1 MTQPSVPVPPQS
13 SVPHCYRHPDRE
25 TYIQC
30 QRCERYI
37 CPDCMHQA
45 SVGFH
50 CPECVAA
57 GAATTPRVRTSYGGA
72 AIAGGRSDLV
82 TKIIIG
88 LNVAVFLLIQ
98 LTGGQSSPL
107 LDRTEMI
114 GRVGFIQNLG
124 QIGGVAD
131 GQYWRLLTS
140 AFVHVQL
147 LHILLNMIAIWIF
160 GPTLETLLGRTRF
173 IALYLVS
180 ALAGSVAVYL
190 FTPPLVPTIGASGAV
205 FGLLGAALVI
215 SFQRKMDT
223 SWLVMLLG
231 FNLVYSFVASGVSWQ
246 GHLGG
251 LVAGLGLGAVLAYS
265 PRDRRNL
272 FQWAGFALV
281 LAICLVLVVIRTV
294 DLTQ

>member
-1 MTQPSVPVPPQS
+1 MTQPSAPPPPQS

-37 CPDCMHQA
+37 CPDCMRQA

-57 GAATTPRVRTSYGGA
+57 GAASTPRVRTSYGGP
-72 AIAGGRSDLV
+72 AIAGGRADLV

-88 LNVAVFLLIQ
+88 LNVVVFLLIR
-98 LTGGQSSPL
+98 LTGGYSSPL

-124 QIGGVAD
+124 QVGGVAD

-140 AFVHVQL
+140 TFVHVDL

-173 IALYLVS
+173 VALYLVS

-190 FTPPLVPTIGASGAV
+190 LTPPLTPTIGASGAV

-215 SFQRKMDT
+215 SFKRKMDT
-223 SWLVMLLG
+223 SWLVILLG
-231 FNLVYSFVASGVSWQ
+231 FNLIYSFVATGVSWQ
-246 GHLGG
+246 GHVGG
-251 LVAGLGLGAVLAYS
+251 LVAGLGMGAVLAYA
-265 PRDRRNL
+265 PRDRRTL
-272 FQWAGFALV
+272 YQWAGFALV
-281 LAICLVLVVIRTV
+281 LAICLVLVVIRSV

>member
-1 MTQPSVPVPPQS
+1 MTQPSAQPPPQS
-13 SVPHCYRHPDRE
+13 SVPHCYRHSDRE

-37 CPDCMHQA
+37 CPDCMRQA

-50 CPECVAA
+50 CPECVAE
-57 GAATTPRVRTSYGGA
+57 GAASMPRARTRYGA
-72 AIAGGRSDLV
+72 PAVAGRSDVV
-82 TKIIIG
+82 TKTIIG
-88 LNVAVFLLIQ
+88 LNVAVFLLIW
-98 LTGGQSSPL
+98 LTGGGSSPL
-107 LDRTEMI
+107 LDRAEMI
-114 GRVGFIQNLG
+114 GRAGFIEG
-124 QIGGVAD
+124 GGVAD

-140 AFVHVQL
+140 TFVHVQL

-160 GPTLETLLGRTRF
+160 GPTLETLLGRIRF

-190 FTPPLVPTIGASGAV
+190 FTPPSVPTIGASGGV

-215 SFQRKMDT
+215 SFQRKLDI
-223 SWLVMLLG
+223 SWLLMLLG
-231 FNLVYSFVASGVSWQ
+231 FNLIYSFLAPSVSWQ

-251 LVAGLGLGAVLAYS
+251 LVAGLGMGAVFAYS
-265 PRDRRNL
+265 PRGSRNL
-272 FQWAGFALV
+272 FQWAGFGL
-281 LAICLVLVVIRTV
+281 LLGICAVLVVMRTI